1 MGEVVRASRL
11 RSALERLGSAL
22 DPERHREREQV
33 RDLLKHLREL
43 RVENERRADAVAV
56 RLDAIGHAAEAL
68 RQDAASSRRA
78 LERTRR
84 DALRQ
89 RALVNRLLHRSGVDQ
104 RSAEVEERVTARLA
118 RIARS
123 RLPVI
128 VGPWTGE
135 VGFELLY
142 WIPFLQ
148 WVRETFPIDPARMI
162 VVSRGG
168 VSSWYGHVAGAYD
181 DIFATETPDA
191 FRAATED
198 RKKQKRIRTFDRRV
212 VRTVMR
218 ARGIRQAYLL
228 HPTLMYGLFN
238 SFWRYAATVKR
249 LEEFARFRRLPAVAG
264 VLDGRAALPDRY
276 VAVRFYFSDCFPD
289 TSDNRAFATHVV
301 DGLAARG
308 DVVLLNSD
316 LVVDDHRDFGFARN
330 GRVHM
335 LSPHMRPEDNLAL
348 QTAAIAGATAFVGTY
363 GGYSYLAPLCGVSSV
378 AFFSRQTFKQHH
390 LELAHRAFQR
400 LGGAQLS
407 PVDVQ
412 RAQPLA
418 DALAGLSGAAGI
430 DTGVRF

>member
-289 TSDNRAFATHVV
+289 TPANRALV
-301 DGLAARG
+301 DSIVSTISRQMP
-308 DVVLLNSD
+308 VVLVNTPFA
-316 LVVDDHRDFGFARN
+316 VDDHRDAQAAG
-330 GRVHM
+330 GRVLAIDPSHM
-335 LSPHMRPEDNLAL
+335 LPEQNLAV
-348 QTAAIAGATAFVGTY
+348 QTAVIACARAFVGTY
-363 GGYSYLAPLCGVSSV
+363 GGYSYLAPFCGVPAIAFYSV
-378 AFFSRQTFKQHH
+378 PTFKAHH
-390 LELAHRAFQR
+390 LHAAQRVFER
-400 LGGAQLS
+400 LGGAT
-407 PVDVQ
+407 VV
-412 RAQPLA
+412 PL
-418 DALAGLSGAAGI
+418 DAATLPLVRLALSGTLAS
-430 DTGVRF
+430 TVS